1 MKRETR
7 MRMVTGLLQIKKV
20 SSLLVSYSRTAYQYS
35 FVGPLSLS
43 KGCDYA
49 MALNR
54 RILDY
59 TQDVSPLL
67 DYAYRGLE

>member
-1 MKRETR
+1 
-7 MRMVTGLLQIKKV
+7 MVTGLLQIKKV
-20 SSLLVSYSRTAYQYS
+20 SSLLVYYPRTAYQYS

-54 RILDY
+54 KQLDP
-59 TQDVSPLL
+59 TQDESPIH
-67 DYAYRGLE
+67 DYAYRGLETLSLL